1 MRFRN
6 LFFVLVTLLLL
17 TACPP
22 GEEPAQEPT
31 PPAATVTLAPTF
43 TPVPA
48 PEATPEA
55 TPTPEDVEE
64 PVVEATP
71 TTEPVEATPTVAPEE
86 PTVDGLFDSPEYGV
100 QAFMWWRPEVADR
113 DLNLVRDM
121 GFNWV
126 KQDFAWREIEGAGKG
141 IFDWSRTDAIVQL
154 VEEKGLNLLVRLDRQ
169 PGWATSGRCD
179 EGHEM
184 GPPENMQDWAD
195 FVSAVATRYQGRVG
209 AYAIWNEP
217 NLAREWCDEPP
228 DPEAYAELLR
238 MAYEEIKAVDPD
250 AIVISAGLT
259 PTGGPMPI
267 AMEDTEYLDR
277 LYQAAGGSLDGYA
290 DVVGAHAPGFRAEP
304 EVSPDEVMA
313 QTDYYGDGRYFTFRR
328 VEDLR
333 AIMEAYGDAER
344 QMAILEMGWT
354 TDPRPDSPYHWHA
367 VTEEEKADY
376 MVRAFEYARENW
388 SPWMGLMSL
397 IYVCNYDWTE
407 ADEQYYWCITGPEYP
422 ETVLY
427 PAYEAL
433 RDMPK

>member
-1 MRFRN
+1 MRFRS
-6 LFFVLVTLLLL
+6 LLFVLVMLLLL

-22 GEEPAQEPT
+22 GEEPVQEPA
-31 PPAATVTLAPTF
+31 PPPATVTLAPTF

-48 PEATPEA
+48 PEETPEA

-86 PTVDGLFDSPEYGV
+86 PTVDGPFDSPEYGV

-113 DLNLVRDM
+113 DLNLIRDM

-141 IFDWSRTDAIVQL
+141 AFDWSRTDTIVQMT
-154 VEEKGLNLLVRLDRQ
+154 EEKGLNLLVRMDRQ
-169 PGWATSGRCD
+169 PGWATSGRCV

-195 FVSAVATRYQGRVG
+195 FVAAVATRYQGRIG

-238 MAYEEIKAVDPD
+238 MAYEEIKSVDPD

-313 QTDYYGDGRYFTFRR
+313 QTAYYGDGRYFTFRR

-333 AIMEAYGDAER
+333 AIMEDYGDSAR

-367 VTEEEKADY
+367 VSEEEKADFL
-376 MVRAFEYARENW
+376 VRAFQYARENW
-388 SPWMGLMSL
+388 SPWMGLMSA
-397 IYVCNYDWTE
+397 IYLCNYDWTE
-407 ADEQYYWCITGPEYP
+407 ADEQYYWCITGPDYP